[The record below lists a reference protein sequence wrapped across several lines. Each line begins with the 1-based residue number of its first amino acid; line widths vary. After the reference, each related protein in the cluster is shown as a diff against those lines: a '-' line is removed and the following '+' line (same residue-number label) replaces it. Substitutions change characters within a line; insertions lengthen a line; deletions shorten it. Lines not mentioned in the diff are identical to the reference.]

1 MNEDPAS
8 ADNNGAMD
16 GVNASYLYL
25 LQHEVNM
32 AAMTT
37 RVLRDNGSTDPGS
50 DNITQLIMTTVA
62 TAPTF
67 DEVSMTKTIVYWAM
81 FVMSLVGNVAT
92 LIQMYRMRRRKS
104 TINTLIVNLAIA
116 DLFVTFFCIAGEAV
130 WAATV
135 QWYAGN
141 VMCKFVKYMQV
152 FGLYLSTYITVAIG
166 LDRCVAILD
175 PMRRNGAT
183 VRVRVMILLAWI
195 FSALFSVPQ
204 AIIFNVKKGP
214 FVEDF
219 YQCVTFGSYAGEWQ
233 SQLYT
238 VASLLLMFVIP
249 LVTIGTAYGLIFCT
263 ISRKSK
269 EFTVLDGISCLAK
282 RRRCADQWQTYQ
294 GIMCMSGCTGSK
306 ESITS
311 SLSNEFSRGPV
322 RSNLLRKAKRKSL
335 RMSIVIVLAFVVCWS
350 PYYVLF
356 ICSTFFWEEFNPR
369 TNLWLFFIGMT
380 NSLLN
385 PMIYGAFQL
394 CKVNTASSWRRG
406 GSPNSS
412 LKLNGNLGKSSIR
425 DTPVSLNTNPTYN
438 THQVG
443 STRGLIFTSR
453 CSRCGRC
460 SNSSNNNHRLR
471 YKGHC
476 ENGVCRHKRDNGK
489 NRRFT
494 TGDVRYC
501 CFSNTY

>member
-1 MNEDPAS
+1 MSEDPAS
-8 ADNNGAMD
+8 ADNDEAMD

-50 DNITQLIMTTVA
+50 DNITQLIMTTVG
-62 TAPTF
+62 TPPTF
-67 DEVSMTKTIVYWAM
+67 DDVSMTKTIVFGAM

-183 VRVRVMILLAWI
+183 VRVRVMILLAWM

-204 AIIFNVKKGP
+204 AIIFNVKRGP

-269 EFTVLDGISCLAK
+269 EFT
-282 RRRCADQWQTYQ
+282 
-294 GIMCMSGCTGSK
+294 

-311 SLSNEFSRGPV
+311 TLSNEFSRGPV

-394 CKVNTASSWRRG
+394 CKFLEKRRVAK
-406 GSPNSS
+406 
-412 LKLNGNLGKSSIR
+412 LKLETEREFGEKL
-425 DTPVSLNTNPTYN
+425 Y
-438 THQVG
+438 Q
-443 STRGLIFTSR
+443 
-453 CSRCGRC
+453 
-460 SNSSNNNHRLR
+460 
-471 YKGHC
+471 
-476 ENGVCRHKRDNGK
+476 RH
-489 NRRFT
+489 T
-494 TGDVRYC
+494 C
-501 CFSNTY
+501 